1 MSSALA
7 FLFFVGCPFEEIN
20 GGAGEK
26 GIRHDKQKVSL

>member
-20 GGAGEK
+20 GCAGEK